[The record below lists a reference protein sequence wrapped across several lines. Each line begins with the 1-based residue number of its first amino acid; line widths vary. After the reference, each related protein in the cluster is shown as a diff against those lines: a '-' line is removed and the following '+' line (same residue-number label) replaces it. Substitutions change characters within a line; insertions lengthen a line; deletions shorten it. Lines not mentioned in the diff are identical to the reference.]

1 MISKLAIA
9 VAFDVVYIQT
19 AEIFPTSM
27 RATML
32 SLCSMFGR
40 IGSMLAPQIT
50 LVVCDKTIIFPV
62 LSKCTVMVYA
72 RVQINYTIAV
82 LR

>member
-1 MISKLAIA
+1 MVTKLSLFMISKLAIA
-9 VAFDVVYIQT
+9 VAFDIVYIQT

-40 IGSMLAPQIT
+40 IGSIMAPQVT
-50 LVVCDKTIIFPV
+50 LVVCDIFISFLV
-62 LSKCTVMVYA
+62 LSKCIVM
-72 RVQINYTIAV
+72 ISE
-82 LR
+82 